1 MAAILA
7 LFSSVLWGSADFVGG
22 YLSKKHKAAIV
33 TAASQIF
40 GLALGIFLV
49 IITHGFIA
57 PNLDW
62 NGYFIPGI
70 FSSIAGFVGL
80 VVFYQGLAT
89 GSMGVISSI
98 GSLGAI
104 IPVTI
109 AFINGERPHQHQ
121 IYGMAI
127 ALVGAFCASGPEILK
142 GSPVKPILYGIAA
155 MFFFGTALSF
165 MAIGSKVSSLLTM
178 TTMRAFS
185 VSIALVVAVVM
196 RNFGSFKRNEIA
208 PLIYMGTADFLAN
221 LFLGIATTKGLV
233 SVAMVL
239 GSLVPIATALLAY
252 RILHERLHKV
262 QYVGIA
268 LAIAGVALTSLV

>member
-7 LFSSVLWGSADFVGG
+7 LFSSVLWGTADFVGG
-22 YLSKKHKAAIV
+22 YLTKKHKAAVV
-33 TAASQIF
+33 TAASQFF
-40 GLALGIFLV
+40 GLGLGIILV
-49 IITHGFIA
+49 LITNGFIA
-57 PNLDW
+57 PNLKWD
-62 NGYFIPGI
+62 GYFLPGI

-104 IPVTI
+104 IPVAI
-109 AFINGERPHQHQ
+109 AFINGERPQQHQ
-121 IYGMAI
+121 IYGMVI

-142 GSPVKPILYGIAA
+142 GSPVKPILYGVAA
-155 MFFFGTALSF
+155 MFCFGTALSF
-165 MAIGSKVSSLLTM
+165 MAMGSKTSSLLTM

-185 VSIALVVAVVM
+185 VSIALIIALAM
-196 RNFGSFKRNEIA
+196 RNFGSFQKNELL
-208 PLIYMGTADFLAN
+208 PLIFMGTADFLAN

-268 LAIAGVALTSLV
+268 LAIGGVVLTSLV

>member
-1 MAAILA
+1 MASLLA
-7 LFSSVLWGSADFVGG
+7 LLSSVLWGTADFVGG
-22 YLSKKHKAAIV
+22 YLTKKHKAAIV
-33 TAASQIF
+33 TAASQVF
-40 GLALGIFLV
+40 GLALGIILV
-49 IITHGFIA
+49 ISTNSFIR
-57 PNLDW
+57 PNFAW
-62 NGYFIPGI
+62 NGYLIPGI
-70 FSSIAGFVGL
+70 FSSVAGFLGL

-89 GSMGVISSI
+89 GSMGVVSSI

-104 IPVTI
+104 IPIAI

-121 IYGMAI
+121 IYGMVI
-127 ALVGAFCASGPEILK
+127 ALIGAFCASGPEVLK
-142 GSPVKPILYGIAA
+142 GSQLKPILLGIAA
-155 MFFFGTALSF
+155 MFLFGTALSF

-185 VSIALVVAVVM
+185 VTIALFLAIIF
-196 RNFGSFKRNEIA
+196 RNFGSFKKNEIG
-208 PLIYMGTADFLAN
+208 PLAFMGSADFLAN

-262 QYVGIA
+262 QYLGIA
-268 LAIAGVALTSLV
+268 LAIAGVSLTSLV